1 MRVLLFTGKG
11 GVGKTTAAAGSAA
24 LAARR
29 GLKTL
34 VLSTDAAH
42 SLGDALAVDPATA
55 RAAGAEPVE
64 TAGGLYVQ
72 QLDAQRRFERSW
84 GEVREYLLTVLDV
97 AGIDSV
103 AAQELTVLPGAAE
116 LLALL
121 EVRNQ
126 VRSGRWDL
134 VVVDCAPTAETLRLL
149 ALPEALGWYMER
161 LAPPERRVARSLRP
175 MLSPVLGKVAGLPMP
190 SDGVFD
196 AIGRLTD
203 ELAQVRAVLTD
214 PGTSV
219 RLVLTPEAVV
229 VAEARR
235 TLTSLSLFG
244 YRVDAV
250 VANRIFPA
258 GGADSWR
265 AGWVAA
271 QAEQLA
277 DVEDSFGPLPVY
289 RSPFQPAEPIGFDCL
304 ADLAGQMYGADNA
317 DPFAAPTAADRLS
330 DPLTVERS
338 GDEFV
343 LSLALPFADRGEM
356 DLARTG
362 DELVVTV
369 AGYRRVLALP
379 SVLRRCKVSGAALR
393 DGRLRVR
400 FEPDP
405 ALWMGL

>member
-34 VLSTDAAH
+34 VLSTDPAH
-42 SLGDALAVDPATA
+42 SLSDALAVEPATA

-64 TAGGLYVQ
+64 IAGGLFVQ
-72 QLDAQRRFERSW
+72 QLDAQRQFERSW
-84 GEVREYLLTVLDV
+84 NDVRSYLLTVLDG
-97 AGIDSV
+97 AGFDSV
-103 AAQELTVLPGAAE
+103 AAEELTVLPGAAE

-149 ALPEALGWYMER
+149 ALPEALAWYVER
-161 LAPPERRVARSLRP
+161 LAPAERRVARSLRP
-175 MLSPVLGKVAGLPMP
+175 MLGRVAGLPMP
-190 SDGVFD
+190 ADGVLD
-196 AIGRLTD
+196 AVGRLSE
-203 ELAQVRAVLTD
+203 ELGQVRAVLTD

-250 VANRIFPA
+250 LANRIFPA
-258 GGADSWR
+258 GGADEWR

-277 DVEDSFGPLPVY
+277 EVEESFGPLPVY
-289 RSPFQPAEPIGFDCL
+289 RSPFQPAEPIGFDVL
-304 ADLAGQMYGADNA
+304 ADLAEQTYGSGR
-317 DPFAAPTAADRLS
+317 DPFAAPAVGDPLT

-356 DLARTG
+356 DLVRSG

-369 AGYRRVLALP
+369 GGYRRVLALP
-379 SVLRRCKVSGAALR
+379 SVLRRCRVCGAALR